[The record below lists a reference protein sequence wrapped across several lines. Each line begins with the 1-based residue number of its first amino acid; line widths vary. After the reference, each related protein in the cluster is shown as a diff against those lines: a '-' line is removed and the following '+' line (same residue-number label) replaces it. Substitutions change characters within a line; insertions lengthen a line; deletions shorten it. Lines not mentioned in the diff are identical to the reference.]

1 LTVFSRREA
10 CCPYPPQHAG
20 VVQREW
26 GAKTMTIKSTYLW
39 VALLG
44 AAGFPLAAGAGAQ
57 APSEALRAMAA
68 KAEGAAAPAAVAS
81 QGPGEAAQGN
91 PEVAPINAK
100 ITTVK
105 SYADLGAEW
114 WQWAV
119 QAPAA
124 DSPLLDPDGAKC
136 RVGQEGAVWFLA
148 TTLGSGVPTTRHC
161 EVPGNK
167 AIFFPVINAAYF
179 AFLNDPPETRT
190 AEAVRSAADASCDTS
205 TISNLSV
212 TIDGRPVAR
221 AARYV
226 VSVEQSPLFQA
237 QLPTDNIYGAVAVGD
252 PNLELVIQD
261 LVLSPAAHKGWYIYV
276 KPLTPGNHTIEWTAA
291 WECSWGPMSEDMRY
305 ELNVLSGVAG
315 LVE

>member
-1 LTVFSRREA
+1 MART
-10 CCPYPPQHAG
+10 
-20 VVQREW
+20 
-26 GAKTMTIKSTYLW
+26 STYFM

-44 AAGFPLAAGAGAQ
+44 A
-57 APSEALRAMAA
+57 MAI
-68 KAEGAAAPAAVAS
+68 APAT
-81 QGPGEAAQGN
+81 AATAPKGN
-91 PEVAPINAK
+91 PGIVPIGSK

-119 QAPAA
+119 QAPAV
-124 DSPLLDPDGAKC
+124 DSPLFDPTGAKC
-136 RVGQEGAVWFLA
+136 RVGQEAKVWFLA
-148 TTLGSGVPTTRHC
+148 TTLGYGDPEVPTTRQC
-161 EVPGNK
+161 EIPGNT
-167 AIFFPVINAAYF
+167 ALFFPIINAAYF

-190 AEAVRSAADASCDTS
+190 AAAIRAAADASCDTS

-221 AARYV
+221 PDQFV
-226 VSVEQSPLFQA
+226 TSVEQSPLFQA

-252 PNLELVIQD
+252 PETELVIQD
-261 LVLSPAAHKGWYIYV
+261 LVLSPAAHKGFYIFV
-276 KPLTPGNHTIEWTAA
+276 EPLTPGNHTIEWTAT
-291 WECSWGPMSEDMRY
+291 WECSWGPMSENMRY